1 MRLHIHPARPTL
13 LTFLLASLLGGCA
26 VEDSHISHSAQTRL
40 LGLSEVDLEACLGVP
55 DQHATFDTTD
65 ILTYFAT
72 SSSSTSYSLPIVGGI
87 GLSNGGYCHATF
99 RLDRGRVTQLLY
111 SGEKNA
117 TMAPDSYCAP
127 IFRTCMNWLSQHK
140 DLRSSTAADQG
151 TQKNSAT
158 GSSAIPPGATS
169 AAPQPGASTA
179 ALPANVPTP
188 TPR

>member
-1 MRLHIHPARPTL
+1 MRLHIHFVRPPLLAFL
-13 LTFLLASLLGGCA
+13 LTSVLGGCA
-26 VEDSHISHSAQTRL
+26 IEDSHISHVAQTRL
-40 LGLSEVDLEACLGVP
+40 VGLSEVDLEACLGVP
-55 DQHATFDTTD
+55 DQHATFGTTD
-65 ILTYFAT
+65 IVTYYAT

-99 RLDRGRVTQLLY
+99 RLDQGRVTQLLY

-127 IFRTCMNWLSQHK
+127 IFRTCMIWLGQHK
-140 DLRSSTAADQG
+140 DTRSSTAANQG
-151 TQKNSAT
+151 TQKDSGT
-158 GSSAIPPGATS
+158 GSGTVAPGATS